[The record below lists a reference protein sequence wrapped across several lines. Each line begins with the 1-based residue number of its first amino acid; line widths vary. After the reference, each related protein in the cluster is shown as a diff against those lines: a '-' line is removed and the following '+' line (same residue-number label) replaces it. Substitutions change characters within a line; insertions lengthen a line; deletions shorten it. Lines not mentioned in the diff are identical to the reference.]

1 VAFSSISPTW
11 RTWRLGGSIF
21 AFPLITPPLLLALA
35 SLVLAT
41 GAEWLHL
48 GRVRSVATLAFGP
61 GGKASLAGRVAP
73 LVRVAALAMLVWGA
87 ATLLLLPP
95 TPHRSTVKDVE
106 AKERQHLL
114 IVLDVSPSM
123 RLRDAGATAKESRM
137 DRARAV
143 VESIIARTAHDKL
156 HTSVVAVYNGAK
168 PVVEE
173 TRDLEILHNLMDDL
187 PMHQAFPSGKTK
199 LLDGIAEAV
208 KMAAK
213 WPRGSATMVLISD
226 GDSVPATGMPK
237 LPPSIG
243 GVLVA
248 GVGDPVKGSFI
259 DGHHSRQDGATLRQI
274 ATRLG
279 GEYHDGNAKLVP
291 TAMLQRLGT
300 LAVDGTARLPGQREL
315 AILLVTLGATLLAGL
330 PLLLHFAGSRW
341 NPGPRRAA
349 VPKSKELAAS
359 FP

>member
-1 VAFSSISPTW
+1 M
-11 RTWRLGGSIF
+11 
-21 AFPLITPPLLLALA
+21 ITAPLLLALA
-35 SLVLAT
+35 ALVLAA

-48 GRVRSVATLAFGP
+48 GRVRSVAALAFGP
-61 GGKASLAGRVAP
+61 GGKASLAGRAAP
-73 LVRVAALAMLVWGA
+73 LVRIAALAMLVWGA

-95 TPHRSTVKDVE
+95 VAHRSTVKEVE
-106 AKERQHLL
+106 SKERQHLL

-143 VESIIARTAHDKL
+143 VESILARTAHDKL
-156 HTSVVAVYNGAK
+156 HISVVAVYNGAK

-173 TRDLEILHNLMDDL
+173 TRDLEILHNMMDDL
-187 PMHQAFPSGKTK
+187 PMHYAFPTGKTK
-199 LLDGIAEAV
+199 LLDGITE
-208 KMAAK
+208 AAK
-213 WPRGSATMVLISD
+213 IAARWPRDSATLLMISD

-237 LPPSIG
+237 LPPSVG

-259 DGHHSRQDGATLRQI
+259 DGRHSRQDGATLRQI

-300 LAVDGTARLPGQREL
+300 LAVDGSERLPGQREL
-315 AILLVTLGATLLAGL
+315 AMLLVTLGATLLAGL

-341 NPGPRRAA
+341 NPGPQAGNRRQEGNGRLARSTSPENGQAA
-349 VPKSKELAAS
+349 RAPLVESP
-359 FP
+359 

>member
-1 VAFSSISPTW
+1 MTF
-11 RTWRLGGSIF
+11 
-21 AFPLITPPLLLALA
+21 PLLLTIAALI
-35 SLVLAT
+35 LAI

-61 GGKASLAGRVAP
+61 GGKPSLAGRAAP
-73 LVRVAALAMLVWGA
+73 SIRVAALAMGVWGL
-87 ATLLLLPP
+87 ATLLFLPP
-95 TPHRSTVKDVE
+95 AAHRSTVKDVE

-187 PMHQAFPSGKTK
+187 PMHQAFPAGKTK

-208 KMAAK
+208 KIAAK
-213 WPRGSATMVLISD
+213 WPRDSATMVLISD

-300 LAVDGTARLPGQREL
+300 LAVDGNARLPGQREL
-315 AILLVTLGATLLAGL
+315 AILLVTLGTILLAGL

-341 NPGPRRAA
+341 HPGPRPAAKPAGHGRPAGSTSPESERAA
-349 VPKSKELAAS
+349 RAALG
-359 FP
+359 